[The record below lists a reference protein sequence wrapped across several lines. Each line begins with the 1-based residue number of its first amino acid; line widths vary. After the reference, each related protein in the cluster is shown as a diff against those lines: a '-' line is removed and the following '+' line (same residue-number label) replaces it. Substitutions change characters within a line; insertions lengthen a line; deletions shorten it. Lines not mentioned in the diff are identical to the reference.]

1 MRPGLRALALL
12 GFLWAGTLA
21 SAASYYVDAIKG
33 DDKAAGTSIEKP
45 WRTLPRAQQARLQPG
60 DRLELAAGVKHKGR
74 LYFESLAG
82 TAEAPIIIG
91 SYQQPGQDPR
101 TTAMIDGRGNPSA
114 LGLKNSSYVRVENL
128 TLTADG
134 GPLTGPMRCGVLVE
148 ADGTNESRG
157 ITLKGLHVK
166 GVSFHPPGFV
176 RPEADVKTANG
187 TIRYGWGIRFLV
199 TGPEA
204 RMSDLTVTETVI
216 ERVDHTGLKITA
228 PAGGIRNVVVE
239 NVMVSHS
246 GGPGIQLSG
255 VTGGKFARMTVD
267 HSGSTADSRNWGR
280 GSGLWTWGCDD
291 IVIERSRFMNANG
304 PGDSAGVHIDFNC
317 RNVVVQYNLS
327 MNNAGGFCEVL
338 GNNHNCAYR
347 YNVSINDGHRVKGQG
362 GAFQEGKIF
371 WLSGYVG
378 QGVPR
383 SGPFNTYFYN
393 NTIYVGE
400 EIEAKIAVAP
410 TAEGVLIA
418 NNIFYLKG
426 RSRAV
431 TGDQLS
437 ADQKGV
443 DPIKRVVFAGNLFLR
458 ADNWPAGLGL
468 EDREPIFGDPGF
480 SRPGGVNL
488 EDYTPTNAALVKD
501 RGIVI
506 PLLPGDEVGLRVGRE
521 VKTDILGRPVV
532 GAPDLGAIEL
542 R

>member
-1 MRPGLRALALL
+1 MLPALRALVLSGL
-12 GFLWAGTLA
+12 IWSGSPG
-21 SAASYYVDAIKG
+21 SAATYYVDAIKG
-33 DDKAAGTSIEKP
+33 DDKAAGTGSGQP
-45 WRTLPRAQQARLQPG
+45 WRTLARAQQARLQPG
-60 DRLELAAGVKHKGR
+60 DYLLLAAGVKHKGR
-74 LYFESLAG
+74 LHFESLAG
-82 TAEAPIIIG
+82 TPGAPIVIG
-91 SYQQPGQDPR
+91 SYQQAGQDPR
-101 TTAMIDGRGNPSA
+101 ATAMIDGRGTPFA
-114 LGLKNSSYVRVENL
+114 LGLKNSSHVRVENL

-148 ADGTNESRG
+148 ADGTSESRG

-187 TIRYGWGIRFLV
+187 TTRYGWGIRFIV
-199 TGPEA
+199 TGQEA

-216 ERVDHTGLKITA
+216 ERVDHTGLKFTA

-267 HSGSTADSRNWGR
+267 HSGSTTDSRNWGR
-280 GSGLWTWGCDD
+280 GSGLWTWSCDD
-291 IVIERSRFMNANG
+291 IVIEHSRFMNANG

-317 RNVVVQYNLS
+317 RNVIVQYNLS
-327 MNNAGGFCEVL
+327 LNNAGGFCEVL

-347 YNVSINDGHRVKGQG
+347 YNVSINDGHRVKGQR
-362 GAFQEGKIF
+362 GAFQEGKFF

-383 SGPFNTYFYN
+383 AGPFNTYFYN

-400 EIEAKIAVAP
+400 EIEAKVAVSP

-418 NNIFYLKG
+418 NNIFYIKG
-426 RSRAV
+426 RSRTV

-437 ADQKGV
+437 ADQKSV

-458 ADNWPAGLGL
+458 ADNWPDGLGL
-468 EDREPIFGDPGF
+468 SDREPIFGDPGF
-480 SRPGGVNL
+480 SRPGGLNL
-488 EDYTPTNAALVKD
+488 EDYTPSNAALVKD
-501 RGIVI
+501 RGIGI
-506 PLLPGDEVGLRVGRE
+506 PLLPGDDVGLRGGRE
-521 VKTDILGRPVV
+521 VKTDILGQPVT

>member
-1 MRPGLRALALL
+1 MLPAFRALVLSGL
-12 GFLWAGTLA
+12 IWAGPLA
-21 SAASYYVDAIKG
+21 SAATYYVDAIKG
-33 DDKAAGTSIEKP
+33 DDKAAGTSMEQP
-45 WRTLPRAQQARLQPG
+45 WRTLPRAGQAKLLPG
-60 DRLELAAGVKHKGR
+60 DRLRLAAGVKHKGQ
-74 LYFESLAG
+74 LYFEALAG
-82 TAEAPIIIG
+82 TAGTPIIIG

-101 TTAMIDGRGNPSA
+101 ATAMIDGGGTPSA
-114 LGLKNSSYVRVENL
+114 VGLKNCSHVRVENL

-134 GPLTGPMRCGVLVE
+134 GPLAGPMRCGVIVE
-148 ADGTNESRG
+148 ADGANESVG

-187 TIRYGWGIRFLV
+187 TIRYGWGIRFIV
-199 TGPEA
+199 TGQEA
-204 RMSDLTVTETVI
+204 KMRDLRVTETVI
-216 ERVDHTGLKITA
+216 ERVDHTGLKFTA
-228 PAGGIRNVVVE
+228 PDGGIRDVLVE
-239 NVMVSHS
+239 NVLVSHS
-246 GGPGIQLSG
+246 GGPGVQLSG
-255 VTGGKFARMTVD
+255 VTGGRFSRLTVD

-317 RNVVVQYNLS
+317 RNVIVQHNLS

-347 YNVSINDGHRVKGQG
+347 YNVSINDGHRVKGER

-378 QGVPR
+378 QGKR

-400 EIEAKIAVAP
+400 EIEAKVAVAP

-426 RSRAV
+426 RSKAV

-437 ADQKGV
+437 ADQQGV

-458 ADNWPAGLGL
+458 ADNWPDGLGL
-468 EDREPIFGDPGF
+468 RDREPVFGDPQF
-480 SRPGGVNL
+480 SRPGGLNL
-488 EDYTPTNAALVKD
+488 EDYTPTNAALVRD
-501 RGIVI
+501 RGIEI
-506 PLLPGDEVGLRVGRE
+506 PLLPGDEIGLRVGRE
-521 VKTDILGRPVV
+521 VKTDILGQPVV